1 MLVSGSLIAK
11 RPTLNLTKDESDLQ
25 RTISES
31 DDPFIDI
38 DRPINPTKEEKLP
51 DYLTK
56 SKPSLLAAALDSR
69 ESFNRT
75 VLEITGFDLPELAA
89 ALINKRPKENIIEI
103 LARSSYLFTITLLNP
118 KLISGILNTFGKLI
132 TPKEHHQDILHLA
145 RFQREDLENID
156 KFSQSLQRLR
166 DEIKD
171 QKFLAGIALND
182 EQKNSSL
189 ATAKDIEEFSK
200 RFEAN
205 EENLKSARSLKNL
218 AILGDSIEGALWGFM
233 PIFNNVIIRQMLLK
247 QKGFT
252 GVNSGDREEF
262 KGFKKIQKAG
272 MALGML
278 SGGLVNSILLPLS
291 NSQNNKFSKWVK
303 GWQDL
308 NHGIYPKLGL
318 LLTNLALPANISR
331 ISASMSKIELFE
343 NLILLITVAS
353 SWCFG
358 HKITTDQI
366 AKLFNNHLKNK
377 YNLND
382 DILIKQNQVN
392 QQTPLF
398 PDSNEIQDILKKTS
412 HNEALQK
419 DAIRFHTLKTGLG
432 MTAHSGLVFAARMF
446 MFSITKKLANH

>member
-1 MLVSGSLIAK
+1 MLTSGSLIAEHPTSSLTQSETGTK
-11 RPTLNLTKDESDLQ
+11 RP
-25 RTISES
+25 ISQP
-31 DDPFIDI
+31 DDPLIDI
-38 DRPINPTKEEKLP
+38 DRPIHPTEEQRLP

-56 SKPSLLAAALDSR
+56 SKPRLLAAALDSR
-69 ESFNRT
+69 ESFHRA
-75 VLEITGFDLPELAA
+75 VLEVTGFDLPELAA

-103 LARSSYLFTITLLNP
+103 LIRNSYLLAITLLNP

-132 TPKEHHQDILHLA
+132 TPKKHHQDILHIV
-145 RFQREDLENID
+145 RFQREDLKDVDSFTKGIE
-156 KFSQSLQRLR
+156 RLK
-166 DEIKD
+166 DEIED
-171 QKFLAGIALND
+171 QKFLSGIALNN

-189 ATAKDIEEFSK
+189 ATAKEIEEFSK

-252 GVNSGDREEF
+252 GVKAEERKEF

-303 GWQDL
+303 SWQDL

-318 LLTNLALPANISR
+318 LLTNLALPINISR

-343 NLILLITVAS
+343 NLILLGTVVS

-366 AKLFNNHLKNK
+366 AKLLNNHLKKK
-377 YNLND
+377 YD
-382 DILIKQNQVN
+382 VTEDILIKANHASE
-392 QQTPLF
+392 QTPLF
-398 PDSNEIQDILKKTS
+398 PESNEIQDILKKTN
-412 HNEALQK
+412 HNEDLQK

-446 MFSITKKLANH
+446 MFGITKKLS

>member
-1 MLVSGSLIAK
+1 MDSFNKWIERL
-11 RPTLNLTKDESDLQ
+11 KDE
-25 RTISES
+25 
-31 DDPFIDI
+31 
-38 DRPINPTKEEKLP
+38 
-51 DYLTK
+51 
-56 SKPSLLAAALDSR
+56 
-69 ESFNRT
+69 
-75 VLEITGFDLPELAA
+75 
-89 ALINKRPKENIIEI
+89 IE
-103 LARSSYLFTITLLNP
+103 
-118 KLISGILNTFGKLI
+118 
-132 TPKEHHQDILHLA
+132 
-145 RFQREDLENID
+145 
-156 KFSQSLQRLR
+156 
-166 DEIKD
+166 D
-171 QKFLAGIALND
+171 QKFLSGIALND

-189 ATAKDIEEFSK
+189 AMAKEIEEFSK

-218 AILGDSIEGALWGFM
+218 AILGDSVEGALWGFM

-252 GVNSGDREEF
+252 GVKAGDRQEF
-262 KGFKKIQKAG
+262 NGFKKIQKAG

-291 NSQNNKFSKWVK
+291 NSQNNKFSRWVK
-303 GWQDL
+303 SWQDL

-343 NLILLITVAS
+343 NLILLGTVAS

-366 AKLFNNHLKNK
+366 AKLLNAHLKKK
-377 YNLND
+377 YDINE
-382 DILIKQNQVN
+382 DILIKTSHTNE
-392 QQTPLF
+392 QTPLF
-398 PDSNEIQDILKKTS
+398 PESNEIQDILKKTN
-412 HNEALQK
+412 HNEDLQK

>member
-1 MLVSGSLIAK
+1 MLTSGSLIAEH
-11 RPTLNLTKDESDLQ
+11 PTSSLTKDETNLQ
-25 RTISES
+25 RAISQS
-31 DDPFIDI
+31 DDPLVNI
-38 DRPINPTKEEKLP
+38 DRPINPTEEQKLP

-56 SKPSLLAAALDSR
+56 SKPQLLAAALDSR
-69 ESFNRT
+69 ESFNRA
-75 VLEITGFDLPELAA
+75 VLEVTGFDLPELAA

-103 LARSSYLFTITLLNP
+103 LARSSYLLAITLLNP
-118 KLISGILNTFGKLI
+118 KLISGILNTFGKLL
-132 TPKEHHQDILHLA
+132 TPKEHHQDILHIA
-145 RFQREDLENID
+145 RLQREDLRDMDSFNKGIE
-156 KFSQSLQRLR
+156 RLK

-171 QKFLAGIALND
+171 QKFLSSIALND

-189 ATAKDIEEFSK
+189 AMAKDIEEFSK

-218 AILGDSIEGALWGFM
+218 AILGDSIEGVLFGFS
-233 PIFNNVIIRQMLLK
+233 PIFNNVVIRQMLLK

-252 GVNSGDREEF
+252 GVKAGDRQEF

-291 NSQNNKFSKWVK
+291 NGLDNQFSKWVK
-303 GWQDL
+303 SWQDL

-318 LLTNLALPANISR
+318 LLTNLALPINISR

-343 NLILLITVAS
+343 NLILLGTVAS

-366 AKLFNNHLKNK
+366 AKLLNAHLKKK
-377 YNLND
+377 YDINE
-382 DILIKQNQVN
+382 DILIKTSHTNE
-392 QQTPLF
+392 QTPLF
-398 PDSNEIQDILKKTS
+398 PESNEIQDILKKTN
-412 HNEALQK
+412 HNEDLQK